1 MATYQATNACTW
13 RNGSWIAGVTDYVR
27 QGVYPDANSYENV
40 SAMLFDLASIRNTY
54 ANYYPTSASIHLV
67 RIAAGDWGSART
79 MTLYAGNASGMPAPS
94 SSTSVSGS
102 RPTKVTSGYNYTV
115 SAGQGAKDIAISTA
129 LIDSIGSGASNCLFM
144 DAGSSTL
151 NYMGFGAR
159 DNLSQ
164 IVLTINWA
172 SRTTACSAPT
182 SCSLNATLSEG
193 NVTLSWSGASGG
205 INNSISSYEIQYSDS
220 ADNITWGAWTALTTV
235 TTTATSGS
243 TSVAPPSTRGNYR
256 RFQVRTRGTAGASYY
271 SGWKVSTNSVRRNTV
286 PSPANTAVASP
297 SNYSDETITLT
308 WSGASGGTSAI
319 KGYQIASRTSTDNS
333 TWSSWNVLTTL
344 TLSASGGSYN
354 PNVSRIPGTYTQFGI
369 WTIDTLDV
377 YSSEVVSN
385 SIYCDITAC
394 VAPTACSVSATLAE
408 GNVTL
413 SWSGAAG
420 GAGNAITS
428 YEIQYS
434 DSTDNSTWG
443 AWTAL
448 VTVFTSAT
456 SGSVIVSPP
465 TTRGNYRRFR
475 VRTRGAAGES
485 FYSDWTVSSNT
496 VRRNTL
502 PTPPTSLTAAPAIYE
517 SSTVTLTWSGAIP
530 GTSAIKQYVIQRST
544 STDGINWSAYEA
556 LTIIVTSATSG
567 TYIAN
572 ASQIA
577 GMYTRYRI
585 SVTDT
590 LDAVS
595 AYVVSGTVKKNSP
608 PTAPAIVCPV
618 SGSSS
623 YNTAPRF
630 MITTGIE
637 PDGQTQIVEVKIDT
651 GVWINSVDNPEM
663 FSVSGYLG
671 NGVKTVYQSA
681 ALAAGNHTVTVRC
694 IDSDIESSSPEVMRT
709 FTVLPPLFET
719 ITANETHVKAIHI
732 QMLRTA
738 VNTVRSYYNL
748 SQVTWSEEIVAGKST
763 IKNWPFHITELR
775 KAIESV
781 ITIVNIFD
789 SSSTFDIPPITWLP
803 IGTGRP
809 KADVI
814 QQIQDLIL
822 EL

>member
-27 QGVYPDANSYENV
+27 QGVYPDANNYENV
-40 SAMLFDLASIRNTY
+40 GAMLFDLASIRSAY
-54 ANYYPTSASIHLV
+54 ANFYPTSASIHLV

-79 MTLYAGNASGMPAPS
+79 MTLYAGNASGMPSPS
-94 SSTSVSGS
+94 SGTSVSGS
-102 RPTKVTSGYNYTV
+102 RPTKVTGGYNYTV

-151 NYMGFGAR
+151 NYMGFRAR
-159 DNLSQ
+159 DDLSQ

-182 SCSLNATLSEG
+182 SCSVNATLSEG

-205 INNSISSYEIQYSDS
+205 INNTISSYEIQYSDS
-220 ADNITWGAWTALTTV
+220 ADNINWGAWSALTTV

-243 TSVAPPSTRGNYR
+243 VSVAPPSTRGHYR

-271 SGWKVSTNSVRRNTV
+271 SAWKVSSNSVRRNTV
-286 PSPANTAVASP
+286 PSPATTAVASP

-344 TLSASGGSYN
+344 ILPASGGSYN

-369 WTIDTLDV
+369 WTIDNLDV
-377 YSSEVVSN
+377 YSSEKISN

-394 VAPTACSVSATLAE
+394 VAPTACSVSATLTE

-413 SWSGAAG
+413 SWSGASG

-434 DSTDNSTWG
+434 DSADNSTWG
-443 AWTAL
+443 TWTAL
-448 VTVFTSAT
+448 TAVFTSAT
-456 SGSVIVSPP
+456 SGSLIVSPP

-502 PTPPTSLTAAPAIYE
+502 PIPPTTFTATPPIYE
-517 SSTVTLTWSGAIP
+517 VRKITLSWSGTIP
-530 GTSAIKQYVIQRST
+530 GTSAIKQYVIQQAT
-544 STDGINWSAYEA
+544 STDGVNWSAYEA
-556 LTIIVTSATSG
+556 LTTIVSSAASG
-567 TYIAN
+567 TIEVN
-572 ASQIA
+572 GSQIA
-577 GMYTRYRI
+577 GTYTRYRI
-585 SVTDT
+585 SVTDV

-595 AYVVSGTVKKNSP
+595 TFVVSNAVKKNSP
-608 PTAPAIVCPV
+608 PATPIISCPM
-618 SGSSS
+618 SGKST
-623 YNTAPRF
+623 YNTTPRF

-637 PDGQTQIVEVKIDT
+637 PDGQTQIVEVKIDS
-651 GVWINSVDNPEM
+651 GPWYNSVDNPER
-663 FSVSGYLG
+663 FSTSGYLG
-671 NGVKTVYQSA
+671 NGVKTVYQA
-681 ALAAGNHTVTVRC
+681 EPLLAGNHTVTFRC
-694 IDSDIESSSPEVMRT
+694 LDSDIESASAEVIRT
-709 FTVLPPLFET
+709 FTVLEMPFEI
-719 ITANETHVKAIHI
+719 ITANVTHAKATHI
-732 QMLRTA
+732 QTLRTA
-738 VNTVRSYYNL
+738 VNKVRSYYTL
-748 SQVTWSEEIVAGKST
+748 SPVSWKEEIIAGKTT
-763 IKNWPFHITELR
+763 IKNWPSHVTEIR
-775 KAIESV
+775 KAIDSV
-781 ITIVNIFD
+781 ILVINDFD
-789 SSSTFDIPPITWLP
+789 ASGTFDIPAFTWQP
-803 IGTGRP
+803 IGMGRP
-809 KADVI
+809 RADVME
-814 QQIQDLIL
+814 QMHNLISML
-822 EL
+822 

>member
-27 QGVYPDANSYENV
+27 QGVYAPANNYENV
-40 SAMLFDLASIRNTY
+40 GAMLFDLTSIRNTY

-79 MTLYAGNASGMPAPS
+79 ITLYAGNAYGLPSPS
-94 SSTSVSGS
+94 SGTSISGS
-102 RPTKVTSGYNYTV
+102 RPTKVTSGYSYTV
-115 SAGQGAKDIAISTA
+115 SAGQGTKDIAISTA

-151 NYMGFGAR
+151 NYMGFRAR
-159 DNLSQ
+159 DDLSQ
-164 IVLTINWA
+164 IVLTINW
-172 SRTTACSAPT
+172 SIRTTACNAPT
-182 SCSLNATLSEG
+182 SCSLNATLSED

-205 INNSISSYEIQYSDS
+205 TNNAISSYEIQYSDS
-220 ADNITWGAWTALTTV
+220 ADNLNWGAWTALTSV

-243 TSVAPPSTRGNYR
+243 LSVAPPSTRGNYR
-256 RFQVRTRGTAGASYY
+256 RFRVRTRGTAGASYY
-271 SGWKVSTNSVRRNTV
+271 SGWKVSSNSVRRNTV
-286 PSPANTAVASP
+286 PSPPTTVTATP
-297 SNYSDETITLT
+297 INYSDETITLT
-308 WSGASGGTSAI
+308 WSGASGSTSAI
-319 KGYQIASRTSTDNS
+319 KGYQIASRTSTNNS
-333 TWSSWNVLTTL
+333 TWSPWNVLTTL

-354 PNVSRIPGTYTQFGI
+354 PNVSRTPGTYTQFGI
-369 WTIDTLDV
+369 WTIDNLDV
-377 YSSEVVSN
+377 YSSEKISN

-413 SWSGAAG
+413 SWSGASG

-434 DSTDNSTWG
+434 DSTDNSDWG
-443 AWTAL
+443 DWISLT
-448 VTVFTSAT
+448 TVSTSAT
-456 SGSVIVSPP
+456 SSILSVSPP

-485 FYSDWTVSSNT
+485 FYSDWTVSNNT
-496 VRRNTL
+496 VQRNTL
-502 PTPPTSLTAAPAIYE
+502 PTPPTSFTATPAIYE
-517 SSTVTLTWSGAIP
+517 SATVTLSWSGTIP

-556 LTIIVTSATSG
+556 LTIVVSSAASG
-567 TYIAN
+567 TYTAS

-577 GMYTRYRI
+577 GTYTRYRI

-595 AYVVSGTVKKNSP
+595 GYVVSGNVKKNSP

-618 SGSSS
+618 SGSSG
-623 YNTAPRF
+623 YNTTPRF

-651 GVWINSVDNPEM
+651 GAWVNSVDNSEM

-671 NGVKTVYQSA
+671 NGVKTVYRA
-681 ALAAGNHTVTVRC
+681 PALTIGTHTVTVRC
-694 IDSDIESSSPEVMRT
+694 LDSDIESSSPEVVRT
-709 FTVLPPLFET
+709 FTVLPSPFET
-719 ITANETHVKAIHI
+719 ITANETHVKATHI
-732 QMLRTA
+732 KTLRIA
-738 VNTVRSYYNL
+738 VSTIRSYYNL
-748 SQVTWSEEIVAGKST
+748 PSAVWSEDIVAGKT
-763 IKNWPFHITELR
+763 TVKNWPFHITEIR
-775 KAIESV
+775 KTIESV
-781 ITIVNIFD
+781 ITAINSFA
-789 SSSTFDIPPITWLP
+789 SSTTFDIQPIEWIP

-809 KADVI
+809 RADVM

-822 EL
+822 ML